1 MSIINKYIL
10 RSHLA
15 PFLFGT
21 ILVMFLFLFQFL
33 LNNLDKLVGKGLSY
47 WVILQLIGL
56 NLSWMLVLAVPMGVL
71 FSTLMTFGNMSAIH
85 EITIIKTSGGS
96 LIKMMKPIL
105 LASIVLTIFL
115 YWFNEQIL
123 PEANHRAKVLMMDIQ
138 RKKPTF
144 SLESSKFSQELN
156 GFTIL
161 ARKVD
166 SLRGTLRAVT
176 IYDTRNSNQ
185 TNIISADSGIASF
198 SYDMSK
204 LILNLFNGEI
214 HQFTPNSLKNYR
226 IVKFKKYRV
235 MTDAS
240 GFSLTRTNEDL
251 ISRGDREMH
260 IKDMQKIVDEARKKE
275 KEYAAKIYDRFQK
288 HYNYLVGLKT
298 DTTDDKRFKTKTGDT
313 SYASVLV
320 RVEKRTSFLRST
332 ISSNLLRENDYNARA
347 RQYIVEIQKKY
358 AIPFACFVF
367 IFVGCPLGIMTKGG
381 NFGISAAISI
391 GFYILYWAC
400 LIGGEKLADRGFLNP
415 VLSMW
420 LGNIIIFLMGIILV
434 IKVNNESLSFPGEK
448 LFKKIFGKST
458 EIEQAT

>member
-1 MSIINKYIL
+1 MSIISKYIL

-21 ILVMFLFLFQFL
+21 VLVMFLFLFQFL

-56 NLSWMLVLAVPMGVL
+56 NLSWMLVLAIPMGVL
-71 FSTLMTFGNMSAIH
+71 FSTLMTFGNMSSVH
-85 EITIIKTSGGS
+85 EVTIIKTSGGS
-96 LIKMMKPIL
+96 LIKMMRPVL
-105 LASIVLTIFL
+105 LASIVLTMCL

-144 SLESSKFSQELN
+144 ALESSKFSQELN

-166 SLRGTLRAVT
+166 SLNGSLKAVT
-176 IYDTRNSNQ
+176 IYDTRNRNQ
-185 TNIISADSGIASF
+185 TNIISADSGLASF
-198 SYDMSK
+198 SPDISK

-214 HQFTPNSLKNYR
+214 HQFSTYSLKNYK

-240 GFSLTRTNEDL
+240 GFSLSRTNEDL

-260 IKDMQKIVDEARKKE
+260 IKDMQEIVDEARKKE
-275 KEYAAKIYDRFQK
+275 KEYAVKINNRFQK
-288 HYNYLVGLKT
+288 HFNYLMGLKA
-298 DTTDDKRFKTKTGDT
+298 DSIDNNRFKTSKNDT
-313 SYASVLV
+313 SFASILSN
-320 RVEKRTSFLRST
+320 VEKRESFFRST

-358 AIPFACFVF
+358 AIPFACIIFM
-367 IFVGCPLGIMTKGG
+367 FVGCPLGIMTKGG

-420 LGNIIIFLMGIILV
+420 LGNIIILAIGLFLV
-434 IKVNNESLSFPGEK
+434 IKVNNESLSIPGET
-448 LFKKIFGKST
+448 LFKKLFRKKT
-458 EIEQAT
+458 EIAKAV

>member
-1 MSIINKYIL
+1 MSIISKYIL
-10 RSHLA
+10 RSHFA
-15 PFLFGT
+15 PFIFGT
-21 ILVMFLFLFQFL
+21 VLVMFLFLFQFL

-71 FSTLMTFGNMSAIH
+71 FSTLMAFGNMSSIH

-96 LIKMMKPIL
+96 LVKMMTPIFF
-105 LASIVLTIFL
+105 AAIILTIFL

-144 SLESSKFSQELN
+144 SLESSKFSQELS

-166 SLRGTLRAVT
+166 SLNGSLKAVT
-176 IYDTRNSNQ
+176 IYDTRNRNQ
-185 TNIISADSGIASF
+185 TNIISADSGLASF
-198 SYDMSK
+198 SPDMSK
-204 LILNLFNGEI
+204 LILNLFSGEI
-214 HQFTPNSLKNYR
+214 HQFSAYSLKKYR
-226 IVKFKKYRV
+226 IVKFNKYRV
-235 MTDAS
+235 STAAD
-240 GFSLTRTNEDL
+240 GFSLSRTNEDL

-260 IKDMQKIVDEARKKE
+260 IKDMQKIVDEAQIKE
-275 KEYAAKIYDRFQK
+275 KEYASKIDTRINK
-288 HYNYLVGLKT
+288 HFNYLVGLMPDST
-298 DTTDDKRFKTKTGDT
+298 DNKKNIIKINDT
-313 SYASVLV
+313 SYASTLL
-320 RVEKRTSFLRST
+320 RVKKRTSFFRST
-332 ISSNLLRENDYNARA
+332 ISSNLIRENDYNARA

-358 AIPFACFVF
+358 AIPFACLVF

-400 LIGGEKLADRGFLNP
+400 LIGGEKLADRGFLDP

-420 LGNIIIFLMGIILV
+420 LGNIVILVLGIFLV
-434 IKVNNESLSFPGEK
+434 IKVNNESLSIPGEK
-448 LFKKIFGKST
+448 LFKKLFRK
-458 EIEQAT
+458 EIVIDKVS

>member
-56 NLSWMLVLAVPMGVL
+56 NLSWMLVLAVPMGIL

-96 LIKMMKPIL
+96 LIKMMRPIL
-105 LASIVLTIFL
+105 LASIVLTISL

-161 ARKVD
+161 ARNVD

-214 HQFTPNSLKNYR
+214 HQFTPYSLKNYR

-240 GFSLTRTNEDL
+240 GFSLTHTNEDL

-313 SYASVLV
+313 SYTSVLV

-358 AIPFACFVF
+358 EVVYI
-367 IFVGCPLGIMTKGG
+367 GIAFDEKGG
-381 NFGISAAISI
+381 RI
-391 GFYILYWAC
+391 GSGDGYYDRMIP
-400 LIGGEKLADRGFLNP
+400 KLPVTTRKVALAFECQIFPQIPMESHDRY
-415 VLSMW
+415 VD
-420 LGNIIIFLMGIILV
+420 IIITEKRV
-434 IKVNNESLSFPGEK
+434 IY
-448 LFKKIFGKST
+448 KI
-458 EIEQAT
+458 